1 MIGVEVSAKN
11 FKSICLMLGYRRQ
24 KVRVIPTEAVRLTNL
39 NWDGGTKNTYHSCD
53 LVTGLVKS
61 GAHLGQPHPWDNE
74 NEGARVAIP
83 TNMAV
88 IRTGFFMGKESLMEI
103 YVRPENMP
111 SLLEKA

>member
-1 MIGVEVSAKN
+1 MIGIERPAKD

-24 KVRVIPTEAVRLTNL
+24 KVRIIPTESVRLTNL
-39 NWDGGTKNTYHSCD
+39 NWDSGTKNTYHACD
-53 LVTGLVKS
+53 LTTGVIRS

-83 TNMAV
+83 TNMVV
-88 IRTGFFMGKESLMEI
+88 IRTGYFMGKESLMEI